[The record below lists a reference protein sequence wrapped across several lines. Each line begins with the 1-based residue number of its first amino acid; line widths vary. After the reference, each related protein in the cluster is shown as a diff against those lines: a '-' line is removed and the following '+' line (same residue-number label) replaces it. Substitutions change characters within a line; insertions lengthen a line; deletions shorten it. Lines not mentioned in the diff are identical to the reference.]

1 MPPKLNGLIY
11 SSVKWKEVFIFI
23 LELLIQLRN
32 AWESLNDITGYHYNN
47 LHRKSTLGI
56 LRQAETSIQLLAFLI
71 LKLM

>member
-11 SSVKWKEVFIFI
+11 SSVKCKEVFIFI